1 MGNKKDPKDDLV
13 AAEEIENDLLELFGI
28 ETWEDLPPLQEEGPD
43 FDCAGGKEAFFLY
56 PKTATANIWISDNLG
71 VPFGDW
77 PSEIQIAE
85 EDVLKAIKT
94 IFEDGLNFSKTLH

>member
-28 ETWEDLPPLQEEGPD
+28 ENWEDLTLQEEGPD

-77 PSEIQIAE
+77 PLEIQIAE

>member
-13 AAEEIENDLLELFGI
+13 TAEEIENDLLELFGI
-28 ETWEDLPPLQEEGPD
+28 ENWEDLTLQEEGPD

-94 IFEDGLNFSKTLH
+94 IFEDGLSFSKTLH

>member
-1 MGNKKDPKDDLV
+1 MGKKKDPKDDLV
-13 AAEEIENDLLELFGI
+13 VAEEIENDLLELLGI
-28 ETWEDLPPLQEEGPD
+28 ENWEDLTLQEEGPD
-43 FDCAGGKEAFFLY
+43 FDCAGGRDTFFLY
-56 PKTATANIWISDNLG
+56 PKTAIANIWISENLG

-94 IFEDGLNFSKTLH
+94 IFEDGLSFSKTLH

>member
-1 MGNKKDPKDDLV
+1 LGNKKDPKDDLV

-28 ETWEDLPPLQEEGPD
+28 ENWEDLTLQEEGPD

-56 PKTATANIWISDNLG
+56 PKTAIANIWISENLG

>member
-1 MGNKKDPKDDLV
+1 MGNKKDRKDDLV
-13 AAEEIENDLLELFGI
+13 AAEEIENDLLELLGI
-28 ETWEDLPPLQEEGPD
+28 ETWQDIPPLQEEGPD

-56 PKTATANIWISDNLG
+56 PKTAIANIWISENLG

-94 IFEDGLNFSKTLH
+94 IFEDELNFSKTLH

>member
-1 MGNKKDPKDDLV
+1 MGKKKDPKDDLV
-13 AAEEIENDLLELFGI
+13 TAEEIENDLLELFGI
-28 ETWEDLPPLQEEGPD
+28 ENWEDLTLQEEGPD

>member
-1 MGNKKDPKDDLV
+1 MRKK
-13 AAEEIENDLLELFGI
+13 
-28 ETWEDLPPLQEEGPD
+28 TT
-43 FDCAGGKEAFFLY
+43 
-56 PKTATANIWISDNLG
+56 KTATANIWISDNLG

-85 EDVLKAIKT
+85 EDVLITIKT

>member
-13 AAEEIENDLLELFGI
+13 TAEEIENDLLELFGI
-28 ETWEDLPPLQEEGPD
+28 ENWEDLTLQEEGPD
-43 FDCAGGKEAFFLY
+43 FDCVGGKEAFFLY

-85 EDVLKAIKT
+85 EDVLKASKT

>member
-1 MGNKKDPKDDLV
+1 MGDKKDPKDDLV
-13 AAEEIENDLLELFGI
+13 TAEEIENDLLELLSI
-28 ETWEDLPPLQEEGPD
+28 ETWQDLPPLQEEGPD

-56 PKTATANIWISDNLG
+56 PKTAIANIWISENLG

>member
-13 AAEEIENDLLELFGI
+13 TAEEIENDLLELFGI
-28 ETWEDLPPLQEEGPD
+28 ENWEDLTLQEEGPD

>member
-13 AAEEIENDLLELFGI
+13 TAEEIENDLLELFGI
-28 ETWEDLPPLQEEGPD
+28 ENWEDLTLQEEGPD

-56 PKTATANIWISDNLG
+56 PKTAIANIWISENLG

-77 PSEIQIAE
+77 PSEIQIAK
-85 EDVLKAIKT
+85 EDVLITIKT